1 MSIGQNCHIH
11 PTAVIG
17 DAVVIGDDVTVG
29 PHAVLTGPLT
39 IGDRC
44 WIGAGAV
51 LGAPPE
57 ILGAAHPASWSEP
70 APHRGIVI
78 GADTTIRELSTVHQ
92 GSERVTTVGAGCF
105 VMNRVAIE
113 HDVQVGDRCVVSA
126 GSTFAGHVSV
136 GDGANIGMHTVVH
149 QRRVVGAGVV
159 TGLGTVVVKDVPPF
173 AKAFGNPVELRGANT
188 IGMSRSGIAESD
200 VAAIAQLYTP
210 GTSAGTVP
218 DALATAFDWWRERA
232 AKPLAFPA
240 TV

>member
-57 ILGAAHPASWSEP
+57 ILGAAHPQTWSEP

-78 GADTTIRELSTVHQ
+78 GADTTIRELTTVHH
-92 GSERVTTVGAGCF
+92 GSERETIVGARCF

-113 HDVQVGDRCVVSA
+113 HDVQVGDGCVVSA
-126 GSTFAGHVSV
+126 GSTFAGHVSI
-136 GDGANIGMHTVVH
+136 GAGANIGMHTVVH

-159 TGLGTVVVKDVPPF
+159 TGMGTVVVKDVPPY
-173 AKAFGNPVELRGANT
+173 AKAFGNPVEVHGVNR
-188 IGMSRSGIAESD
+188 IGMSRSGIAD
-200 VAAIAQLYTP
+200 ADIDAVDRLYAP
-210 GTSAGTVP
+210 GSADGSVP
-218 DALATAFDWWRERA
+218 DALTPAFDWWRERA
-232 AKPLAFPA
+232 VKPLALPLNA
-240 TV
+240 